1 MLLLKEF
8 EEAIEA
14 VVDGL
19 SGPNAVDEAAVPESE
34 LGALALNKVEG
45 ALDVVADKDEFA
57 QRDIAE
63 DAPNVAENAPVPKIK
78 RDFARDVAASAE
90 GETVGVCVAANCRL
104 NRGFGEIFNA
114 GPVFSLT

>member
-8 EEAIEA
+8 EEAFEA

-19 SGPNAVDEAAVPESE
+19 SGPNAVDEAPIE

-45 ALDVVADKDEFA
+45 ALDDVADKDEFA

-78 RDFARDVAASAE
+78 RDLARDVAASAE

-114 GPVFSLT
+114 GPAFSLT